1 MSRFTRK
8 VIHQKNKKEVNFG
21 AQASK
26 KNSFWWKGIKVWYQK
41 SERVL
46 PIEENNSIAC
56 SGEEFDISSA
66 NSSSFAILDF
76 FLQAPHNAMQS
87 EVAMS
92 F

>member
-1 MSRFTRK
+1 MG
-8 VIHQKNKKEVNFG
+8 IE
-21 AQASK
+21 
-26 KNSFWWKGIKVWYQK
+26 KNSFWWKGIKIWYRK
-41 SERVL
+41 SESVL
-46 PIEENNSIAC
+46 PTEENNSIAC

-76 FLQAPHNAMQS
+76 FLQAHHNAMQS